1 MFLDCRIESFL
12 VRSLY
17 IKVVVV
23 SIFETTTTFMI
34 YLTKQSKKTIKR
46 FPAVPPISV
55 PNF

>member
-23 SIFETTTTFMI
+23 SILETITTFMI